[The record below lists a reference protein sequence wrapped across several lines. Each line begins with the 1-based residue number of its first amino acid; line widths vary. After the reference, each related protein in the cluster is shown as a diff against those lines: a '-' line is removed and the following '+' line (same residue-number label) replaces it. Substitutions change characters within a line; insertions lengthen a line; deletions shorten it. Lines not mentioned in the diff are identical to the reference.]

1 MLAKSLPRMTHRCL
15 DPAPLSTSSCNCGRI
30 LCGNQR
36 IAFVPAAG
44 TLPGLF
50 ADFEQ
55 FLRGLLDA
63 PATLR
68 GHLAPEKVRMAATGA
83 IPFAGRCGS
92 EKAALIVRPLPF
104 AVLGEA
110 STAGGKFN
118 DRWRLLGL
126 GTSANFGSPR
136 GSVKSLKK
144 LNHAALSR
152 QRSGQTRLL
161 TGPTDCRTTRMSK
174 FLLML
179 FQHVSAKSVPHCKW
193 LKVSW

>member
-50 ADFEQ
+50 ADFQQ

-110 STAGGKFN
+110 STAMLQPRCAAILHQKKSA
-118 DRWRLLGL
+118 WLRLGPSPSQPCGL
-126 GTSANFGSPR
+126 
-136 GSVKSLKK
+136 
-144 LNHAALSR
+144 
-152 QRSGQTRLL
+152 
-161 TGPTDCRTTRMSK
+161 
-174 FLLML
+174 
-179 FQHVSAKSVPHCKW
+179 
-193 LKVSW
+193 